1 MIGYP
6 EWWDPS
12 KALKRKVMTSTVT
25 PSVSIAIAEKSPP
38 NATALHISSDS
49 QGKVFFNPASIGS
62 SAWIIDSGSTD
73 HMSFDIAYV
82 SQLKP
87 FKQSVVSTTNGTQT
101 SVIGKG
107 SFR

>member
-1 MIGYP
+1 MIGYL

-12 KALKRKVMTSTVT
+12 KALKHKAKTSTVT
-25 PSVSIAIAEKSPP
+25 PSVSTAIAEKSPP
-38 NATALHISSDS
+38 NATTLHISSDS
-49 QGKVFFNPASIGS
+49 QGKFFYNPASIGS

-73 HMSFDIAYV
+73 HMSFDIASV

-87 FKQSVVSTTNGTQT
+87 FKQSVVSTTNGTQAL
-101 SVIGKG
+101 VIGKS